1 MRRDEMAPVAKEVKS
16 PTHDIEY
23 SHPAFGCVTV
33 TNWTSGN
40 AVRLFGS
47 DLGHSGG
54 ITLAFY
60 EATSLRGLS
69 TDRHHPGPILLE
81 IDMSESQWARF
92 VASSGK
98 GCGTPVT
105 ITAKRT
111 GPIEQP
117 PRIAAP
123 ELSKR
128 EVHGEEM
135 RAQLHKKLETARKC
149 TEAIAA
155 MLDGSGSIS
164 KTALRA
170 VYKDLDLAVS
180 HLPGST
186 QFIYDTFAEA
196 TENLAND
203 AKLEIEA
210 FVDNLATQL
219 GIEQLRLMAPQVG
232 ATAIEANDAMTE
244 GTP

>member
-1 MRRDEMAPVAKEVKS
+1 MRRDEMAPVCREVNS
-16 PTHDIEY
+16 PTHNLEY
-23 SHPAFGCVTV
+23 EHPAFGCVTV
-33 TNWTSGN
+33 TNWTGGGK

-54 ITLAFY
+54 VTLTFH
-60 EATSLRGLS
+60 EATALRGLS
-69 TDRHHPGPILLE
+69 TDRHHAGAVLLE
-81 IDMSESQWARF
+81 VDMSESQWARF

-111 GPIEQP
+111 GDMEIP

-135 RAQLHKKLETARKC
+135 RKSLHEKLEKARQC

-170 VYKDLDLAVS
+170 VYKELNLAIS
-180 HLPGST
+180 HLPGTT
-186 QFIYDTFAEA
+186 QFIYDTFAEH
-196 TENLAND
+196 TEKLADD

-219 GIEQLRLMAPQVG
+219 GIEQLRLMAP
-232 ATAIEANDAMTE
+232 DAGSGVEKLTSN
-244 GTP
+244 